1 MSADP
6 NKLAIFVTSPQHMT
20 HVVGIAEAA
29 VRAGKKPMIFFTY
42 KSIHLTKDP
51 RFVSLAKLCNDVKLP
66 EEEPYLAICADS
78 YTCEGYDSVKDIP
91 AGLTAK
97 QMRTQAF
104 HGALLDECGKYI
116 VL

>member
-1 MSADP
+1 MAADP
-6 NKLAIFVTSPQHMT
+6 NKLAIFVTSPQNMT
-20 HVVGIAEAA
+20 HVVGLAEAV

-51 RFVSLAKLCNDVKLP
+51 RFKGLAELCG
-66 EEEPYLAICADS
+66 EEDIAICADS
-78 YTCEGYDSVKDIP
+78 YTCEGYDSAADIP
-91 AGLTAK
+91 AGLTGK

-104 HGALLDECGKYI
+104 HGALLDECAKYI

>member
-1 MSADP
+1 MAADP

-29 VRAGKKPMIFFTY
+29 KKAGKQPMIFFTY

-51 RFVSLAKLCNDVKLP
+51 RFKGLAELCG
-66 EEEPYLAICADS
+66 EENLAICADS
-78 YTCEGYDSVKDIP
+78 YTCEGYDSEKDIP
-91 AGLTAK
+91 AGLTPK

>member
-6 NKLAIFVTSPQHMT
+6 NKLAIFVTSPQHMR

-29 VRAGKKPMIFFTY
+29 KNAGKQPMIFFTY

-51 RFVSLAKLCNDVKLP
+51 RFEALANLCGQEDI
-66 EEEPYLAICADS
+66 AICADS
-78 YTCEGYDSVKDIP
+78 YTCEGYDSAADIP
-91 AGLTAK
+91 AGLNDK

-104 HGALLDECGKYI
+104 HGAQLDECGKYI

>member
-1 MSADP
+1 M
-6 NKLAIFVTSPQHMT
+6 N

-29 VRAGKKPMIFFTY
+29 AKAGKKPMIFFTY

-51 RFVSLAKLCNDVKLP
+51 RFEPLAKLCGEDN
-66 EEEPYLAICADS
+66 LAICADS
-78 YTCEGYDSVKDIP
+78 YTCEGYDSAKDIP

>member
-1 MSADP
+1 MAADP
-6 NKLAIFVTSPQHMT
+6 NKLAVFVTSPQNMT

-29 VRAGKKPMIFFTY
+29 AKAGKKPMIFFTY

-51 RFVSLAKLCNDVKLP
+51 RFKTLAELCGEDDI
-66 EEEPYLAICADS
+66 AICADS
-78 YTCEGYDSVKDIP
+78 YTCEGYDSATDIP

>member
-6 NKLAIFVTSPQHMT
+6 NKLAVFVTSPQHMR
-20 HVVGIAEAA
+20 HVIGVAEAA
-29 VRAGKKPMIFFTY
+29 KKAGKQPMVFFTF

-51 RFVSLAKLCNDVKLP
+51 RFAALADLCGEDNI
-66 EEEPYLAICADS
+66 AICADS
-78 YTCEGYDSVKDIP
+78 YTCEGYDSAADIP
-91 AGLTAK
+91 AGLNGN

>member
-6 NKLAIFVTSPQHMT
+6 NKFGIFVTSPQHMR

-29 VRAGKKPMIFFTY
+29 KKAGKQPMVFFTY
-42 KSIHLTKDP
+42 KSIHLTKDS
-51 RFVSLAKLCNDVKLP
+51 RFKGLAEMCGKDNI
-66 EEEPYLAICADS
+66 AICADS
-78 YTCEGYDSVKDIP
+78 YTCEGYDSVADVP
-91 AGLTAK
+91 AGLSDQ

-104 HGALLDECGKYI
+104 HGAILDECGKYI

>member
-6 NKLAIFVTSPQHMT
+6 NKFAIFVTSPQNMR

-29 VRAGKKPMIFFTY
+29 DKAGKKPMIFFTY
-42 KSIHLTKDP
+42 KSIHLTKDA
-51 RFVSLAKLCNDVKLP
+51 RFEALANLCG
-66 EEEPYLAICADS
+66 EENIAICADS
-78 YTCEGYDSVKDIP
+78 YTCEGYDSVADIP
-91 AGLTAK
+91 AGLTDK

-104 HGALLDECGKYI
+104 HGAQLDECGKYI

>member
-1 MSADP
+1 MAADP
-6 NKLAIFVTSPQHMT
+6 NKLAIFVTSPQHMR

-29 VRAGKKPMIFFTY
+29 DKAGKKPMIFFTY

-51 RFVSLAKLCNDVKLP
+51 RFEALAGLCGQDNI
-66 EEEPYLAICADS
+66 AICADS
-78 YTCEGYDSVKDIP
+78 YTCEGYDSAADIP
-91 AGLTAK
+91 AGLTDK

>member
-1 MSADP
+1 MAADP

-20 HVVGIAEAA
+20 HVVGLAEA
-29 VRAGKKPMIFFTY
+29 VKKAGKQPMIFFTY

-51 RFVSLAKLCNDVKLP
+51 RFKGLAELCGEDH
-66 EEEPYLAICADS
+66 LAICADS
-78 YTCEGYDSVKDIP
+78 YTCEGYDSEKDIP
-91 AGLTAK
+91 AGLTSK
-97 QMRTQAF
+97 QMRTQAY

>member
-6 NKLAIFVTSPQHMT
+6 NKLGIFVTSPQNMT

-29 VRAGKKPMIFFTY
+29 VRAGKQPMIFFTY
-42 KSIHLTKDP
+42 KSIHLTKDA
-51 RFVSLAKLCNDVKLP
+51 RFKPLAELCG
-66 EEEPYLAICADS
+66 EENLAICADS
-78 YTCEGYDSVKDIP
+78 YTCEGYDSAKDIP
-91 AGLTAK
+91 SGLTAK

>member
-6 NKLAIFVTSPQHMT
+6 NKLAIFVTSPQHMR
-20 HVVGIAEAA
+20 HVVGLANAA
-29 VRAGKKPMIFFTY
+29 KKAGKKPMVFFTY

-51 RFVSLAKLCNDVKLP
+51 RFKALAEMCG
-66 EEEPYLAICADS
+66 EEDIAICADS
-78 YTCEGYDSVKDIP
+78 YTCEGYDAANDVP
-91 AGLTAK
+91 AGLSPK

>member
-1 MSADP
+1 MAADP
-6 NKLAIFVTSPQHMT
+6 NKFAIFVTSPQHMR

-29 VRAGKKPMIFFTY
+29 DRAGKKPMIFFTF

-51 RFVSLAKLCNDVKLP
+51 RFQALAELCG
-66 EEEPYLAICADS
+66 EEDIAICADS
-78 YTCEGYDSVKDIP
+78 YTCEGYDTAADVP
-91 AGLTAK
+91 AGLTDK

>member
-1 MSADP
+1 MSLDS
-6 NKLAIFVTSPQHMT
+6 NKLAIFVTSPQNMT

-42 KSIHLTKDP
+42 KAIHLTKDP
-51 RFVSLAKLCNDVKLP
+51 RFQPLAKLCGEDN
-66 EEEPYLAICADS
+66 LAICADS
-78 YTCEGYDSVKDIP
+78 YTCEGYDSAKDIP

>member
-1 MSADP
+1 MAADP
-6 NKLAIFVTSPQHMT
+6 NKLGIFVTSPQNMT

-42 KSIHLTKDP
+42 KSIHLTKDA
-51 RFVSLAKLCNDVKLP
+51 RFKALADLCGEDDF
-66 EEEPYLAICADS
+66 AICADS
-78 YTCEGYDSVKDIP
+78 YTCEGYDSAEDIP
-91 AGLTAK
+91 AGLTEK

-104 HGALLDECGKYI
+104 HGAILDECGKYI

>member
-6 NKLAIFVTSPQHMT
+6 NKLAIFVTSPQNMR

-29 VRAGKKPMIFFTY
+29 DKAGKKPMIFFTY

-51 RFVSLAKLCNDVKLP
+51 RFEALANLCG
-66 EEEPYLAICADS
+66 EENIAICADS
-78 YTCEGYDSVKDIP
+78 YTCEGYDSVADIP
-91 AGLTAK
+91 AGLNDK

-104 HGALLDECGKYI
+104 HGAQLDECGKYI
-116 VL
+116 TL

>member
-1 MSADP
+1 MAADP
-6 NKLAIFVTSPQHMT
+6 NKLAVFVTSPQNMA
-20 HVVGIAEAA
+20 HVAGIAEAA
-29 VRAGKKPMIFFTY
+29 DRAGKKAKIFFTY

-51 RFVSLAKLCNDVKLP
+51 RFKGLAELCG
-66 EEEPYLAICADS
+66 EENLAICADS
-78 YTCEGYDSVKDIP
+78 YTCEGYDSAKDIP
-91 AGLTAK
+91 AGLTEK